1 MRSVRTSGIVETSQQ
16 YRKGVLAALDGTGW
30 PPELEQA
37 ALAAVQRLARARKA
51 TFTPQLGHAVVAAA
65 RTIAFTVVPLMASV
79 YLWTNGWRF
88 AVVPLLILAGLGLY
102 GGVAILHDLAHS
114 TFLPSRNANAIA
126 GHMLAPLLLMEFSGF
141 RQSHL
146 GHHKHTQ
153 SISDPKR
160 FGVEHREETRHP
172 DHSSLELFPVPVQVL
187 LRMGAKLT
195 LLPLRLRHF
204 IYVFIMPM
212 VMGPA
217 VLLFSGEFSVARRDW
232 RQSETW
238 TSSLA
243 SAVMLALLYI
253 YSPLLLVF
261 FFVALLIGHA
271 FTFNVFASHMS
282 PHQVYWTSDRRAGM
296 ADALNVS
303 DIHCGRLVAWLGHG
317 LSDYHSLHHLSPAI
331 PCYHL
336 PEAEAL
342 VAPDLAPLRAPA
354 IDLLNP
360 ASCAV
365 LFDGLI
371 SGGVHKNSVAWDY
384 AAAGGMR
391 RVATPETDA

>member
-1 MRSVRTSGIVETSQQ
+1 MRSVRSSGIVETSQL
-16 YRKGVLAALDGTGW
+16 YRKGVLAVLDGGGW

-51 TFTPQLGHAVVAAA
+51 TFTPQIGHAIVAAS
-65 RTIAFTVVPLMASV
+65 RTVALAVGPLLAAV
-79 YLWTNGWRF
+79 YLWNSGWRV
-88 AVVPLLILAGLGLY
+88 AIAPLLILAGLALY
-102 GGVAILHDLAHS
+102 GGVAILHDLAHG
-114 TFLPSRNANAIA
+114 TFLPSRRFNAVF
-126 GHMLAPLLLMEFSGF
+126 GHLLAPLLLMEFSGF
-141 RQSHL
+141 RSSHL

-160 FGVEHREETRHP
+160 FGVEHKEETRHP
-172 DHSSLELFPVPVQVL
+172 DHSSLELFPAPVQAL
-187 LRMGAKLT
+187 LRLGAKLSVLPIRVRHLIY
-195 LLPLRLRHF
+195 LL
-204 IYVFIMPM
+204 IMPL

-232 RQSETW
+232 RRGETW
-238 TSSLA
+238 ATSLA
-243 SAVMLALLYI
+243 SAAFLALLYA

-261 FFVALLIGHA
+261 FLVALLIGHA

-282 PHQVYWTSDRRAGM
+282 PNQVYWTSDRRAGM

-303 DIHCGRLVAWLGHG
+303 DIRCGSLVRWMGHG

-336 PEAEAL
+336 REAEAL
-342 VAPDLAPLRAPA
+342 VASDLAPLRAPA
-354 IDLLNP
+354 IDLLKP
-360 ASCAV
+360 AACAV